1 MILEKKAQLIKL
13 YTVYG
18 KLLTKKQKLYFKYY
32 IEDDYSFDEI
42 SKILSV
48 SKSAA
53 HDQLR
58 KIRDKL
64 LMFENKLNI
73 LSKNDIRKKILKNY
87 KKTKDERILEDLIE
101 NDYN

>member
-18 KLLTKKQKLYFKYY
+18 TLLTKKQKLYFKYY

-64 LMFENKLNI
+64 VMYEKKLNI
-73 LSKNDIRKKILKNY
+73 LSKSDIRKKILKNY
-87 KKTKDERILEDLIE
+87 KKTKDDRILEDLIE

>member
-1 MILEKKAQLIKL
+1 MILEKKSQLIKL

>member
-48 SKSAA
+48 
-53 HDQLR
+53 
-58 KIRDKL
+58 
-64 LMFENKLNI
+64 
-73 LSKNDIRKKILKNY
+73 
-87 KKTKDERILEDLIE
+87 
-101 NDYN
+101 

>member
-1 MILEKKAQLIKL
+1 MILEKKAELIKL

-53 HDQLR
+53 HDQFR

-64 LMFENKLNI
+64 FMFENTVATCTVSEI
-73 LSKNDIRKKILKNY
+73 F
-87 KKTKDERILEDLIE
+87 
-101 NDYN
+101 